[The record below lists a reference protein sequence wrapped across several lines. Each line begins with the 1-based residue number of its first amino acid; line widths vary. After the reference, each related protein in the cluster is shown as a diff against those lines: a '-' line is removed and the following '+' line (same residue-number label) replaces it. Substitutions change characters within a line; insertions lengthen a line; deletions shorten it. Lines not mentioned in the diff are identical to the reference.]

1 MRLRPLLDKLVVKRD
16 EQPSVTTGGIVIPD
30 NFNEKADSGTV
41 LSVGSGRRDEDGYH
55 VPINIKEGDKVIF
68 GATAGQKIEVDKEE
82 FLILQENQI
91 IGVIKI

>member
-41 LSVGSGRRDEDGYH
+41 LSVGPGRRDDDGYH

-68 GATAGQKIEVDKEE
+68 GATAGQKVEVDKEE